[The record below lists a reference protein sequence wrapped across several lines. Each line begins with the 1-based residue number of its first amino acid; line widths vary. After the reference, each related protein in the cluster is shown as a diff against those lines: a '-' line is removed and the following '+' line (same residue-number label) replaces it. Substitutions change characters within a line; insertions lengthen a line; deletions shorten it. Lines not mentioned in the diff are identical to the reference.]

1 MILENLVAIVGDKQ
15 KGFAKM
21 RMARLIWKKS
31 CAAVICGTML
41 CAMFPSTGFAE
52 SADTSYYCDENDVR
66 CDIPQEMVVVENGST
81 AWNGGDGDVWYV
93 VTKNVEISERVEVSG
108 AVNLVLC
115 DGVTLTVE
123 KGIHVTGE
131 NSLTIYGQEAGD
143 GGIDANAIE
152 DQAALGGNENEA
164 AGYIQIYGGTV
175 TASGGFQAAGIGGG
189 NCGSG
194 GYIEFA
200 GECTVEADGGEMGGA
215 GIGGGWAGSGGNIV
229 INGCNK
235 IVAKGKGGGSGI
247 GGGQAASGSQNGE
260 EIVIKDGVIYAYG
273 RSGGSGIGGGGSGS
287 AGNIKIY
294 GGQIEATGDYGG
306 AGIGSGY
313 GGAAGGKIV
322 ILGGKIVAIGSTN
335 LNEGSAGIGGGNRG
349 AGGSITISGA
359 EVHATGGEGSPAGDG
374 IGNGG
379 GYKGADADVV
389 ITDETGCPLIYANS
403 LMGNTGDWCGIV
415 FLGTKGKVYGEL
427 ISLQTDLTINKEQ
440 SLEIPKGTK
449 LVVPDNVTLT
459 NYGKINGEGTLF
471 GDVRGDPVSDSID
484 DGKFLVTL
492 QAEPEDGGAVAGEG
506 KYLPGETVKLT
517 AEPKDGFHFVAWEN
531 GETLIS
537 DEATYSMKVGE
548 DLTLTAVFAEHDY
561 ADAWRSDEDF
571 HWRACA
577 CGAITEREEHSG
589 GTAPCAEKAVCE
601 TCGEVYG
608 AFGAHEL
615 IHHDAV
621 AAGCE
626 TSGSV
631 EYWHCAV
638 CGKDFADA
646 GGKQELET
654 ATVAPSGHTLTYHA
668 RVAPTY
674 DAEGRAAHYACAV
687 CGELFLDAAAEQ
699 PVSAEALVIPKLE
712 RPQNPPVTPPEQDK
726 PALEIAETTHGAVV
740 VSTAHPDYGEV
751 VTIVPQPDSGYA
763 VEAVTVTDADGEA
776 LVVTALEDGTYQF
789 TQPRGMVEIVVTFV
803 ASSEEPVVLPFVDV
817 AAEEWY
823 GDAVAAVYARGL
835 MTGTAEDTFA
845 PELAATRGMVV
856 SILHRLAGSP
866 TVNAEVFADVAI
878 DDWYGQAVAWAAS
891 EGIASGTSA
900 ETFSPNAAV
909 TREQLAALLCNF
921 AAQQGVDTTARS
933 DLSNF
938 DDAAT
943 VSDWA
948 QDAVSWAHAEGLI
961 AGTSATTLSPQG
973 EATRAQLAAMLVRFS
988 DYLENAA

>member
-1 MILENLVAIVGDKQ
+1 
-15 KGFAKM
+15 M
-21 RMARLIWKKS
+21 RMARLIWRKS
-31 CAAVICGTML
+31 CAAVLCGAML
-41 CAMFPSTGFAE
+41 CAMLPSAGFAE
-52 SADTSYYCDENDVR
+52 GTDTSYFCDENGVR
-66 CDIPQEMVVVENGST
+66 YDIPQEMVVVDDETTS
-81 AWNGGDGDVWYV
+81 WNGEGGEAWYV
-93 VTKNVEISERVEVSG
+93 VNEDAEISERVEVSG

-115 DGVTLTVE
+115 DGVTLTAE

-143 GGIDANAIE
+143 GKINAKSERVQAAIGGNPDEPGGILTINGGTIDAN
-152 DQAALGGNENEA
+152 GGVNA
-164 AGYIQIYGGTV
+164 AGIG
-175 TASGGFQAAGIGGG
+175 GGFGGKGTAGNITINSGNVYAKGGIQAAGIGGG
-189 NCGSG
+189 IYASG
-194 GYIEFA
+194 VGD
-200 GECTVEADGGEMGGA
+200 GEKIVINGGEVEAIGGSNAA
-215 GIGGGWAGSGGNIV
+215 GIGGGMSGVGGDIE
-229 INGCNK
+229 INGGS
-235 IVAKGKGGGSGI
+235 ITAKGI
-247 GGGQAASGSQNGE
+247 N
-260 EIVIKDGVIYAYG
+260 
-273 RSGGSGIGGGGSGS
+273 
-287 AGNIKIY
+287 
-294 GGQIEATGDYGG
+294 GG
-306 AGIGSGY
+306 AGIGSGFGSKGDENRIY
-313 GGAAGGKIV
+313 IIGGKV
-322 ILGGKIVAIGSTN
+322 YAIGSSLDGT
-335 LNEGSAGIGGGNRG
+335 GSAGIGGGHLG

-359 EVHATGGEGSPAGDG
+359 EVHATGGEGAPAGDG

-403 LMGNTGDWCGIV
+403 LMGNTEDWCGII
-415 FLGTKGKVYGEL
+415 FLGTNGKVYDESV
-427 ISLQTDLTINKEQ
+427 SLQTNLTIAKEQ

-449 LVVPDNVTLT
+449 LTVPDDVTLT
-459 NYGKINGEGTLF
+459 NNGEIVGEGTLL
-471 GDVRGDPVSDSID
+471 GDVQGNPVSDSID
-484 DGKFLVTL
+484 DGKFLITL
-492 QAEPEDGGAVAGEG
+492 QAEPEDGGAVAGGG
-506 KYLPGETVKLT
+506 KYLPEETIKLI
-517 AEPKDGFHFVAWEN
+517 AEPKEGFHFVAWMN
-531 GETLIS
+531 GETPIS
-537 DEATYSMKVGE
+537 DEETYSFTASE

-561 ADAWRSDEDF
+561 ADAWRSDEDY

-577 CGAITEREEHSG
+577 CGAITEREKHSG
-589 GTAPCAEKAVCE
+589 GTASCAEKAVCE
-601 TCGEVYG
+601 TCGEEYG
-608 AFGAHEL
+608 TFGAHEL
-615 IHHDAV
+615 VHHEAV

-638 CGKDFADA
+638 CGKNFADA
-646 GGKQELET
+646 DGERELESVT
-654 ATVAPSGHTLTYHA
+654 IAASGHVLAYHE

-674 DAEGRAAHYACAV
+674 GAEGRAAHYACAV
-687 CGELFLDAAAEQ
+687 CGALFLDAAAEQ
-699 PVSAEALVIPKLE
+699 PVSAEALMIPKLE

-726 PALEIAETTHGAVV
+726 PALEIAETAHGAVV
-740 VSTAHPDYGEV
+740 VSTAQPDYGEV
-751 VTIVPQPDSGYA
+751 VTIVPQPESGYV

-776 LVVTALEDGTYQF
+776 LAVAALEDGSYQF
-789 TQPRGMVEIVVTFV
+789 TQPRGTVTINVTFAKKPV
-803 ASSEEPVVLPFVDV
+803 EPLPFVDV
-817 AAEEWY
+817 AAEDWY

-866 TVNAEVFADVAI
+866 TVNAEVFEDVAV
-878 DDWYGQAVAWAAS
+878 DDWYGQAVAWAAN

>member
-1 MILENLVAIVGDKQ
+1 
-15 KGFAKM
+15 M
-21 RMARLIWKKS
+21 RMARWIWRKS
-31 CAAVICGTML
+31 CAAVLCGAML
-41 CAMFPSTGFAE
+41 CAMLPSAGFAE
-52 SADTSYYCDENDVR
+52 SVDTSYYCDENGVR
-66 CDIPQEMVVVENGST
+66 YDIPQEMIVVGDETIS
-81 AWNGGDGDVWYV
+81 WNGEGGEAWYV
-93 VTKNVEISERVEVSG
+93 VNEVAEIGERVEVSG

-115 DGVTLTVE
+115 DGATLTAE
-123 KGIHVTGE
+123 KGIHVTGG

-143 GGIDANAIE
+143 GKIEATAIKDQAAIGGNIDEPGGILTINGGTIDANGGVN
-152 DQAALGGNENEA
+152 AAGIGGGFGGKGTGGNVTINSGNVYA
-164 AGYIQIYGGTV
+164 KGGI
-175 TASGGFQAAGIGGG
+175 QAAGIGGG
-189 NCGSG
+189 IYASG
-194 GYIEFA
+194 VGD
-200 GECTVEADGGEMGGA
+200 GEKIVINGGEVEAIGGSNAA
-215 GIGGGWAGSGGNIV
+215 GIGGGMSGVGGDIE
-229 INGCNK
+229 INGGS
-235 IVAKGKGGGSGI
+235 ITAKGI
-247 GGGQAASGSQNGE
+247 N
-260 EIVIKDGVIYAYG
+260 
-273 RSGGSGIGGGGSGS
+273 
-287 AGNIKIY
+287 
-294 GGQIEATGDYGG
+294 GG
-306 AGIGSGY
+306 AGIGSGFGSKGDENRIY
-313 GGAAGGKIV
+313 ITGGKV
-322 ILGGKIVAIGSTN
+322 YAIGSSLDGT
-335 LNEGSAGIGGGNRG
+335 GSAGIGGGHLG

-359 EVHATGGEGSPAGDG
+359 EVHATGGEGAPAGDG

-403 LMGNTGDWCGIV
+403 LMGNTEDWCGII
-415 FLGTKGKVYGEL
+415 FLGTNGKVYGESV
-427 ISLQTDLTINKEQ
+427 SLQTDLTIAKEQ

-449 LVVPDNVTLT
+449 LTVPDDVTLT
-459 NYGKINGEGTLF
+459 NNGEIVGEGTLL
-471 GDVRGDPVSDSID
+471 GDVQGNPVSDSID

-492 QAEPEDGGAVAGEG
+492 AVKPEEGGMVSGER

-537 DEATYSMKVGE
+537 DEATYSMKVSE

-577 CGAITEREEHSG
+577 CGAVIEQEKHSG
-589 GTAPCAEKAVCE
+589 GTKSCAEKAVCE

-615 IHHDAV
+615 IHYEAV
-621 AAGCE
+621 AADCE

-646 GGKQELET
+646 DGEQELESVT
-654 ATVAPSGHTLTYHA
+654 IAASGHALAYHERVALTYG
-668 RVAPTY
+668 
-674 DAEGRAAHYACAV
+674 AEGRAAHYACAV
-687 CGELFLDAAAEQ
+687 CGELFLDEAAEQ

-712 RPQNPPVTPPEQDK
+712 RPQNPPVTLPE
-726 PALEIAETTHGAVV
+726 PESPTLEIAETAHGAVV
-740 VSTAHPDYGEV
+740 VSTAQPDYGEV
-751 VTIVPQPDSGYA
+751 VTIVPQPESGYV

-776 LVVTALEDGTYQF
+776 LAVAALEDGSYQF
-789 TQPRGMVEIVVTFV
+789 TQPRGTVTINVTFAKKPV
-803 ASSEEPVVLPFVDV
+803 EPLPFVDV
-817 AAEEWY
+817 AAEDWY
-823 GDAVAAVYARGL
+823 GDAVAAVYAQGL
-835 MTGTAEDTFA
+835 MMGTAEDTFA

-866 TVNAEVFADVAI
+866 TVSAEVFEDVTA

-921 AAQQGVDTTARS
+921 AAQQGMDTTARS
-933 DLSNF
+933 DLSSFN
-938 DDAAT
+938 DAAT

-948 QDAVSWAHAEGLI
+948 QNTVSWAHAEGLL

>member
-1 MILENLVAIVGDKQ
+1 
-15 KGFAKM
+15 M
-21 RMARLIWKKS
+21 RMARWIWKKS
-31 CAAVICGTML
+31 CAAVICGAML
-41 CAMFPSTGFAE
+41 CAMLPSAGFAE
-52 SADTSYYCDENDVR
+52 GTDTSYFCDENGVR
-66 CDIPQEMVVVENGST
+66 YDIPQEMVVVENETTS
-81 AWNGGDGDVWYV
+81 WNGEGGEAWYV
-93 VTKNVEISERVEVSG
+93 VTKDAEIGERVEVSG

-115 DGVTLTVE
+115 DGVTLIAE

-335 LNEGSAGIGGGNRG
+335 LNKGSAGIGGGNRG

-359 EVHATGGEGSPAGDG
+359 EVHATGGEGSPAGNG
-374 IGNGG
+374 IGNGS
-379 GYKGADADVV
+379 GYEGADADAI

-403 LMGNTGDWCGIV
+403 LMGNTKKWRGII
-415 FLGTKGKVYGEL
+415 FLGAKGKVYGES
-427 ISLQTDLTINKEQ
+427 ISLQTDLTINKGQ
-440 SLEIPKGTK
+440 TLEIPKGTT
-449 LVVPDNVTLT
+449 LMVPDDVTLT
-459 NYGKINGEGTLF
+459 NNGEIVGEGTLL
-471 GDVRGDPVSDSID
+471 GDVQGNPVSDSID
-484 DGKFLVTL
+484 DGKFLVML
-492 QAEPEDGGAVAGEG
+492 EVEPAGSGMISGAGRYLPEAEIALSAEP
-506 KYLPGETVKLT
+506 
-517 AEPKDGFHFVAWEN
+517 AEGFHFVAWKNGDVVFSEN
-531 GETLIS
+531 AACSFTAS
-537 DEATYSMKVGE
+537 E
-548 DLTLTAVFAEHDY
+548 DLVLMAIFAAHDFSEDWQTD
-561 ADAWRSDEDF
+561 ADG
-571 HWRACA
+571 HWKACA
-577 CGAITEREEHSG
+577 CGAIAERANHNG
-589 GTAPCAEKAVCE
+589 GTATCVEKAECA
-601 TCGEVYG
+601 TCGREYG

-615 IHHDAV
+615 VHHDAV
-621 AAGCE
+621 AADCE

-646 GGKQELET
+646 DGGQELESVT
-654 ATVAPSGHTLTYHA
+654 IAASGHSLAYHE

-674 DAEGRAAHYACAV
+674 GAEGRTAHYACAA
-687 CGELFLDAAAEQ
+687 CGKLFLDEAAEQ
-699 PVSAEALVIPKLE
+699 LVSAEALVIPKLE
-712 RPQNPPVTPPEQDK
+712 RPQNPPVTLPE
-726 PALEIAETTHGAVV
+726 PESPTLEIAETAHGAVV
-740 VSTAHPDYGEV
+740 VSTAQPDYGEV
-751 VTIVPQPDSGYA
+751 VTIVPQPESGYV

-776 LVVTALEDGTYQF
+776 LAVAALEDGSYQF
-789 TQPRGMVEIVVTFV
+789 TQPRGTVTINVTFAKKPV
-803 ASSEEPVVLPFVDV
+803 EPLPFVDV
-817 AAEEWY
+817 AAEDWY
-823 GDAVAAVYARGL
+823 GDAVAAVYAQRL
-835 MTGTAEDTFA
+835 MMGTAEDTFA

-856 SILHRLAGSP
+856 SILHRLAGSL
-866 TVNAEVFADVAI
+866 TVSAEVFEDVTA

-921 AAQQGVDTTARS
+921 AAQQGMDTTARS
-933 DLSNF
+933 DLSSF
-938 DDAAT
+938 DDAAA

-948 QDAVSWAHAEGLI
+948 QDAVSWAHAEGLL
-961 AGTSATTLSPQG
+961 AGTSATMLAPQG

>member
-1 MILENLVAIVGDKQ
+1 
-15 KGFAKM
+15 M
-21 RMARLIWKKS
+21 RMVRWIWKKS
-31 CAAVICGTML
+31 CAAVIYGTML

-52 SADTSYYCDENDVR
+52 SADTSYYCDENGVR

-93 VTKNVEISERVEVSG
+93 VTKNVEIGERVEVSG

-115 DGVTLTVE
+115 DGVTLTAE
-123 KGIHVTGE
+123 KGIHVTGG

-143 GGIDANAIE
+143 GRIYATAIE
-152 DQAALGGNENEA
+152 EQAAIGGNIDEPGGILTINGGTIDVKGGVDA
-164 AGYIQIYGGTV
+164 AGIG
-175 TASGGFQAAGIGGG
+175 GGFGSNGTGGYITINNGNVYAKGGSQAAGIGGG
-189 NCGSG
+189 AHAGGTENAEKIIINGGMIEATGG
-194 GYIEFA
+194 GY
-200 GECTVEADGGEMGGA
+200 GA
-215 GIGGGWAGSGGNIV
+215 GIGGGRNQNGGCIE
-229 INGCNK
+229 INGGC
-235 IVAKGKGGGSGI
+235 IT
-247 GGGQAASGSQNGE
+247 
-260 EIVIKDGVIYAYG
+260 
-273 RSGGSGIGGGGSGS
+273 
-287 AGNIKIY
+287 
-294 GGQIEATGDYGG
+294 ATGINGG
-306 AGIGSGY
+306 AGIGSGA
-313 GGAAGGKIV
+313 GRNGDNVITISGGKIY
-322 ILGGKIVAIGSTN
+322 ANGSFFN
-335 LNEGSAGIGGGNRG
+335 NRSSAGIGGGDLS

-359 EVHATGGEGSPAGDG
+359 EVHATGGEGAPAGDG
-374 IGNGG
+374 IGNGS
-379 GYKGADADVV
+379 GYKGADADVI

-415 FLGTKGKVYGEL
+415 FLGTNGKVYGGTV
-427 ISLQTDLTINKEQ
+427 SLQTDLTIDKGQ
-440 SLEIPKGTK
+440 TLEIPAGTT
-449 LVVPDNVTLT
+449 LVVPDAVTLT
-459 NYGKINGEGTLF
+459 NDGAIVGAGTLL
-471 GDVRGDPVSDSID
+471 GDVQGNPVSDSID
-484 DGKFLVTL
+484 DGKFLVML
-492 QAEPEDGGAVAGEG
+492 EVEPAGSGMISGAGRYLPEAEIALSAEP
-506 KYLPGETVKLT
+506 
-517 AEPKDGFHFVAWEN
+517 AEGFHFVAWKNGDVVFSEN
-531 GETLIS
+531 AACSFTAS
-537 DEATYSMKVGE
+537 E
-548 DLTLTAVFAEHDY
+548 DLVLMAIFAAHDFFEDWQTD
-561 ADAWRSDEDF
+561 ADG
-571 HWRACA
+571 HWKACA
-577 CGAITEREEHSG
+577 CGAIAERANHNG
-589 GTAPCAEKAVCE
+589 GTATCAEKAVCE

-646 GGKQELET
+646 DGEQELESVT
-654 ATVAPSGHTLTYHA
+654 IAASGHALAYHE

-674 DAEGRAAHYACAV
+674 GAEGRAAHYACAV
-687 CGELFLDAAAEQ
+687 CGELFLDEAAEQ

-712 RPQNPPVTPPEQDK
+712 RPQNPPVTRPE
-726 PALEIAETTHGAVV
+726 PESPTLEIAETAHGAVV

-751 VTIVPQPDSGYA
+751 VTIVPQPEPGYA

-776 LVVTALEDGTYQF
+776 LAVMALENGSYQF
-789 TQPRGMVEIVVTFV
+789 TQPRGTVTINVTFAKKPV
-803 ASSEEPVVLPFVDV
+803 EPLPFVDV
-817 AAEEWY
+817 AAEDWY

-866 TVNAEVFADVAI
+866 TVNAEVFEDVAV

-948 QDAVSWAHAEGLI
+948 QDAVSWAHAEGLL
-961 AGTSATTLSPQG
+961 AGTSATMLAPQG

>member
-21 RMARLIWKKS
+21 RMARWIWKKS
-31 CAAVICGTML
+31 CAAILCGTML
-41 CAMFPSTGFAE
+41 CAMFPRTGFAE
-52 SADTSYYCDENDVR
+52 SADTSYYYDENGVR
-66 CDIPQEMVVVENGST
+66 YDIPQEMVVVEDETTS
-81 AWNGGDGDVWYV
+81 WNGEGGEAGYV
-93 VTKNVEISERVEVSG
+93 VNEDAEIGERVEVSG

-115 DGVTLTVE
+115 DGVTLTAE

-143 GGIDANAIE
+143 GKLEVKADENRAAIGGNTNEPGGIMTINGGVIDAV
-152 DQAALGGNENEA
+152 GGKKA
-164 AGYIQIYGGTV
+164 AGIGGGQESKGLSGHITINNGNV
-175 TASGGFQAAGIGGG
+175 YAKGGFQAAGIGGG
-189 NCGSG
+189 MYAAGTGEGERIAING
-194 GYIEFA
+194 GV
-200 GECTVEADGGEMGGA
+200 VEAIGGSYAA
-215 GIGGGWAGSGGNIV
+215 GIGGGMSGVGGCIE
-229 INGCNK
+229 ING
-235 IVAKGKGGGSGI
+235 GS
-247 GGGQAASGSQNGE
+247 
-260 EIVIKDGVIYAYG
+260 VT
-273 RSGGSGIGGGGSGS
+273 
-287 AGNIKIY
+287 
-294 GGQIEATGDYGG
+294 ATGSSGG

-313 GGAAGGKIV
+313 GSTSDRNRIIISGGKIY
-322 ILGGKIVAIGSTN
+322 ANGSTSGDK
-335 LNEGSAGIGGGNRG
+335 GSAGIGGGHLG

-359 EVHATGGEGSPAGDG
+359 EVHATGGEGSPAGNG
-374 IGNGG
+374 IGNGS
-379 GYKGADADVV
+379 GYEGADADVI

-403 LMGNTGDWCGIV
+403 LMGNTKKWRGII
-415 FLGTKGKVYGEL
+415 FLGAKGKVYGES
-427 ISLQTDLTINKEQ
+427 ISLQTDLTINKGQ
-440 SLEIPKGTK
+440 TLEIPKGTT
-449 LVVPDNVTLT
+449 LMVLDDVTLT
-459 NYGKINGEGTLF
+459 NNGEIVGEGTLL
-471 GDVRGDPVSDSID
+471 GDVQGNPASDSID

-492 QAEPEDGGAVAGEG
+492 AVKPEEGGMVSGEG

-537 DEATYSMKVGE
+537 DEATYSMKVSE

-561 ADAWRSDEDF
+561 ADAWRSNEDC

-577 CGAITEREEHSG
+577 CGAITEREKHSG
-589 GTAPCAEKAVCE
+589 GTATCAEKAVCE
-601 TCGEVYG
+601 TCGEEYG
-608 AFGAHEL
+608 TFGAHEL
-615 IHHDAV
+615 IHYEAV
-621 AAGCE
+621 AADCE

-646 GGKQELET
+646 DGGQELESVT
-654 ATVAPSGHTLTYHA
+654 IAASGHSLAYHE

-674 DAEGRAAHYACAV
+674 GAEGRAAHYACAV
-687 CGELFLDAAAEQ
+687 CGKLFLDEAAEQ
-699 PVSAEALVIPKLE
+699 PVSAEGLVIPKLE
-712 RPQNPPVTPPEQDK
+712 RPQNPPTTPSEPEP
-726 PALEIAETTHGAVV
+726 PALEIAETAHGAVV

-751 VTIVPQPDSGYA
+751 VTIVPQPDSGYV
-763 VEAVTVTDADGEA
+763 VETVTVADADGEVLA
-776 LVVTALEDGTYQF
+776 VTALEDGSYQF
-789 TQPRGMVEIVVTFV
+789 IQPRGTVEIVVTFV

-878 DDWYGQAVAWAAS
+878 DDWYGQAVAWAAN

-909 TREQLAALLCNF
+909 TREQLTALLCNF
-921 AAQQGVDTTARS
+921 VAQQGMDTTARS

-938 DDAAT
+938 DDAAA

-948 QDAVSWAHAEGLI
+948 QDAVSWAHAEGLL

>member
-31 CAAVICGTML
+31 CATVLCGTML
-41 CAMFPSTGFAE
+41 CAMLPSTGFAE
-52 SADTSYYCDENDVR
+52 GADTSYFCDENGVR
-66 CDIPQEMVVVENGST
+66 YDIPQEMVVVEDETTS
-81 AWNGGDGDVWYV
+81 WNGEGGGAWYV
-93 VTKNVEISERVEVSG
+93 VNEDAEIDERVEVSG
-108 AVNLVLC
+108 TVNLVLC

-131 NSLTIYGQEAGD
+131 NSLTIYGQEARDGRID
-143 GGIDANAIE
+143 ATAIEEQAAIGGNSDEPGGILTIN
-152 DQAALGGNENEA
+152 GGTIDVKGGVDA
-164 AGYIQIYGGTV
+164 AGIG
-175 TASGGFQAAGIGGG
+175 GGFGSNGTGGYITINNGNVYAKGGSQAAGIGGG
-189 NCGSG
+189 ANAGGTENAEKIIINGGMIEATGG
-194 GYIEFA
+194 GY
-200 GECTVEADGGEMGGA
+200 GA
-215 GIGGGWAGSGGNIV
+215 GIGGGRNQNGGCIE
-229 INGCNK
+229 INGGC
-235 IVAKGKGGGSGI
+235 IT
-247 GGGQAASGSQNGE
+247 
-260 EIVIKDGVIYAYG
+260 
-273 RSGGSGIGGGGSGS
+273 
-287 AGNIKIY
+287 
-294 GGQIEATGDYGG
+294 ATGINGG
-306 AGIGSGY
+306 AGIGSGA
-313 GGAAGGKIV
+313 GRNGDNVITISGGKIY
-322 ILGGKIVAIGSTN
+322 ANGSFFN
-335 LNEGSAGIGGGNRG
+335 NRSSAGIGGGDLS

-359 EVHATGGEGSPAGDG
+359 EVHATGGEGSPDGDG
-374 IGNGG
+374 IGNGS
-379 GYKGADADVV
+379 GYEGADADVI

-403 LMGNTGDWCGIV
+403 LMGNTKKWRGII
-415 FLGTKGKVYGEL
+415 FLGAKGKVYGES

-440 SLEIPKGTK
+440 SLEIPKGAK
-449 LVVPDNVTLT
+449 LVVPDDVTLT

-471 GDVRGDPVSDSID
+471 GDVRGNPVSDSID

-492 QAEPEDGGAVAGEG
+492 QAEPEDGGAVAGGG
-506 KYLPGETVKLT
+506 KYLPGENVKLT
-517 AEPKDGFHFVAWEN
+517 AKPKDGFHFVAWEN

-537 DEATYSMKVGE
+537 DEATYSMKVSE

-589 GTAPCAEKAVCE
+589 GTASCAEKAVCE
-601 TCGEVYG
+601 TCGEEYG
-608 AFGAHEL
+608 TFGAHEL
-615 IHHDAV
+615 VHHDAV

-626 TSGSV
+626 TSGNV
-631 EYWHCAV
+631 EYWHCVV
-638 CGKDFADA
+638 CGKDFAEAD
-646 GGKQELET
+646 GKQELESVT
-654 ATVAPSGHTLTYHA
+654 IVASGHALVYHE

-674 DAEGRAAHYACAV
+674 DAEGWVAHYACAV

-712 RPQNPPVTPPEQDK
+712 RPQNPPVTRPE
-726 PALEIAETTHGAVV
+726 PESPTLEIAETAHGAVV

-751 VTIVPQPDSGYA
+751 VTIVPQPEPGYA

-776 LVVTALEDGTYQF
+776 LAVMALENGSYQF
-789 TQPRGMVEIVVTFV
+789 TQPRGTVTINVTFAKKPV
-803 ASSEEPVVLPFVDV
+803 EPLPFVDV
-817 AAEEWY
+817 AAEDWY
-823 GDAVAAVYARGL
+823 GDAVAAVYAQGL
-835 MTGTAEDTFA
+835 MMGTAEDTFA

-866 TVNAEVFADVAI
+866 TVNAEVFEDVAV
-878 DDWYGQAVAWAAS
+878 DDWYGQAVAWAAN

-921 AAQQGVDTTARS
+921 AAQQGVDTTACS

-938 DDAAT
+938 DDAAA

-948 QDAVSWAHAEGLI
+948 QDAVSWAHAEGLL

>member
-1 MILENLVAIVGDKQ
+1 
-15 KGFAKM
+15 M

-31 CAAVICGTML
+31 CAAILCGAML
-41 CAMFPSTGFAE
+41 CAMLPSTGFAE
-52 SADTSYYCDENDVR
+52 SADTSYFCDENGVR
-66 CDIPQEMVVVENGST
+66 YDIPQEMVVVEDETTS
-81 AWNGGDGDVWYV
+81 WNGEGGEAWYV
-93 VTKNVEISERVEVSG
+93 VNEDAEISERVEVSG

-115 DGVTLTVE
+115 DGVTLTAE

-143 GGIDANAIE
+143 GKINAKSERVQAAIGGNSDEPGGILTINGGTIDAN
-152 DQAALGGNENEA
+152 GGVNA
-164 AGYIQIYGGTV
+164 AGIG
-175 TASGGFQAAGIGGG
+175 GGFGGKGTAGNITINSGNVYAKGGIQAAGIGGG
-189 NCGSG
+189 IYASG
-194 GYIEFA
+194 VGD
-200 GECTVEADGGEMGGA
+200 GEKIVINGGEVEAIGGSNAA
-215 GIGGGWAGSGGNIV
+215 GIGGGMSGVGGDIE
-229 INGCNK
+229 INGGS
-235 IVAKGKGGGSGI
+235 ITAKGI
-247 GGGQAASGSQNGE
+247 N
-260 EIVIKDGVIYAYG
+260 
-273 RSGGSGIGGGGSGS
+273 
-287 AGNIKIY
+287 
-294 GGQIEATGDYGG
+294 GG
-306 AGIGSGY
+306 AGIGSGFGSKGDENRIY
-313 GGAAGGKIV
+313 IIGGKV
-322 ILGGKIVAIGSTN
+322 YAIGSSLDGT
-335 LNEGSAGIGGGNRG
+335 GSAGIGGGHLG

-403 LMGNTGDWCGIV
+403 LMGNTGNWCGIV
-415 FLGTKGKVYGEL
+415 FLGTNGKVYGGSV
-427 ISLQTDLTINKEQ
+427 SLQTDLTIDKGQ
-440 SLEIPKGTK
+440 TLEIPAGTT
-449 LVVPDNVTLT
+449 LVVPDDVTLT

-471 GDVRGDPVSDSID
+471 GDVRGNPVGDSID

-492 QAEPEDGGAVAGEG
+492 QAEPEDGGAVTGGG
-506 KYLPGETVKLT
+506 KYLPGENVKLT
-517 AEPKDGFHFVAWEN
+517 AKPKDGFHFVAWMN
-531 GETLIS
+531 GETPIS
-537 DEATYSMKVGE
+537 DEETYSFTASE

-577 CGAITEREEHSG
+577 CGAITEREYHSG
-589 GTAPCAEKAVCE
+589 GTASCAEKAVCE

-621 AAGCE
+621 AADCE

-646 GGKQELET
+646 DGKQELESVT
-654 ATVAPSGHTLTYHA
+654 IAASGHSLAYHE

-674 DAEGRAAHYACAV
+674 GAEGRAAHYACAV

-699 PVSAEALVIPKLE
+699 LVSAEALVIPKLE
-712 RPQNPPVTPPEQDK
+712 RPQNPPVTLPE
-726 PALEIAETTHGAVV
+726 PESPTLEIAETAHGAVV
-740 VSTAHPDYGEV
+740 VSTAQPDYGEV
-751 VTIVPQPDSGYA
+751 VTIVPQPESGYV

-776 LVVTALEDGTYQF
+776 LAVAALEDGSYQF
-789 TQPRGMVEIVVTFV
+789 TQPRGTVTINVTFAKKPV
-803 ASSEEPVVLPFVDV
+803 EPLPFVDV
-817 AAEEWY
+817 AAEDWY
-823 GDAVAAVYARGL
+823 GDGVAAVYAQGL
-835 MTGTAEDTFA
+835 MMGTAEDTFA

-866 TVNAEVFADVAI
+866 TVSAEVFEDVTA

-921 AAQQGVDTTARS
+921 AAQQGVDTTACS

-938 DDAAT
+938 DDAAA

-948 QDAVSWAHAEGLI
+948 QDAVSWAHAEGLL

>member
-1 MILENLVAIVGDKQ
+1 
-15 KGFAKM
+15 M
-21 RMARLIWKKS
+21 RMARWIWKKS

-52 SADTSYYCDENDVR
+52 SADTSYYCDENGVR

-93 VTKNVEISERVEVSG
+93 VTENVEIGERVEVSG

-115 DGVTLTVE
+115 DGVTLTAE

-143 GGIDANAIE
+143 GRIYATAIE
-152 DQAALGGNENEA
+152 EQAAIGGNIDEPGGILTINGGTIDVKGGVDA
-164 AGYIQIYGGTV
+164 AGIG
-175 TASGGFQAAGIGGG
+175 GGFGSNGTGGYITINNGNVYAKGGSQAAGIGGG
-189 NCGSG
+189 AHAGGTENAEKIIINGGMIEATGG
-194 GYIEFA
+194 GY
-200 GECTVEADGGEMGGA
+200 GA
-215 GIGGGWAGSGGNIV
+215 GIGGGRNQNGGCIE
-229 INGCNK
+229 INGGC
-235 IVAKGKGGGSGI
+235 IT
-247 GGGQAASGSQNGE
+247 
-260 EIVIKDGVIYAYG
+260 
-273 RSGGSGIGGGGSGS
+273 
-287 AGNIKIY
+287 
-294 GGQIEATGDYGG
+294 ATGINGG
-306 AGIGSGY
+306 AGIGSGA
-313 GGAAGGKIV
+313 GRNGDNVITISGGKIY
-322 ILGGKIVAIGSTN
+322 ANGSFFN
-335 LNEGSAGIGGGNRG
+335 NRSSAGIGGGDLS

-359 EVHATGGEGSPAGDG
+359 EVHATGGEGSPAGNG
-374 IGNGG
+374 IGNGS
-379 GYKGADADVV
+379 GYEGADADVI

-403 LMGNTGDWCGIV
+403 LMGNTKKWRGII
-415 FLGTKGKVYGEL
+415 FLGAKGKVYGES
-427 ISLQTDLTINKEQ
+427 ISLQTDLTINKGQ
-440 SLEIPKGTK
+440 TLEIPKGK
-449 LVVPDNVTLT
+449 ALVVPDAVTLT
-459 NYGKINGEGTLF
+459 NDGAIVGEGTLL
-471 GDVRGDPVSDSID
+471 GDVRGNPVSDSID

-492 QAEPEDGGAVAGEG
+492 AVKPEAGGMDYGGG

-517 AEPKDGFHFVAWEN
+517 AKPKDGFHFVAWEN

-537 DEATYSMKVGE
+537 DEATYSMKVSE
-548 DLTLTAVFAEHDY
+548 DLTLTAVFAAHDY
-561 ADAWRSDEDF
+561 ADAWRSDEDC

-577 CGAITEREEHSG
+577 CGAITEREKHSG
-589 GTAPCAEKAVCE
+589 GTASCAEKAVCE
-601 TCGEVYG
+601 TCGRAYG
-608 AFGAHEL
+608 AFGAHDL
-615 IHHDAV
+615 VHHDAV

-646 GGKQELET
+646 DGEQELESVT
-654 ATVAPSGHTLTYHA
+654 IAASGHSLAYHE

-674 DAEGRAAHYACAV
+674 GAEGREAHYACAV
-687 CGELFLDAAAEQ
+687 CGALFLDAAAEQ
-699 PVSAEALVIPKLE
+699 LVSAEALVIPKLE
-712 RPQNPPVTPPEQDK
+712 RPQNPPVTLPE
-726 PALEIAETTHGAVV
+726 PESPTLEIAETAHGAVV
-740 VSTAHPDYGEV
+740 VSTAQPDYGEV
-751 VTIVPQPDSGYA
+751 VTIVPQPESGYV

-776 LVVTALEDGTYQF
+776 LAVAALEDGSYQF
-789 TQPRGMVEIVVTFV
+789 TQPRGTVTINVTFAKKPV
-803 ASSEEPVVLPFVDV
+803 EPLPFVDV
-817 AAEEWY
+817 AAEDWY

-866 TVNAEVFADVAI
+866 TVSAEVFEDVTA

-921 AAQQGVDTTARS
+921 AAQQGMDTTACS

-938 DDAAT
+938 DDAAA

-948 QDAVSWAHAEGLI
+948 QDAVSWAHAEGLL

>member
-31 CAAVICGTML
+31 CATVLCGTML
-41 CAMFPSTGFAE
+41 CAMLPSTGFAE
-52 SADTSYYCDENDVR
+52 GADTSYFCDENGVR
-66 CDIPQEMVVVENGST
+66 YDIPQEMVVVEDETTS
-81 AWNGGDGDVWYV
+81 WNGEGGGAWYV
-93 VTKNVEISERVEVSG
+93 VNEDAEIDERVEVSG
-108 AVNLVLC
+108 TVNLVLC

-131 NSLTIYGQEAGD
+131 NSLTIYGQEARDGRID
-143 GGIDANAIE
+143 ATAIEEQAAIGGNSDEPGGILTIN
-152 DQAALGGNENEA
+152 GGTIDVKGGVDA
-164 AGYIQIYGGTV
+164 AGIG
-175 TASGGFQAAGIGGG
+175 GGFGSNGTGGYITINNGNVYAKGGSQAAGIGGG
-189 NCGSG
+189 ANAGGTENAEKIIINGGMIEATGG
-194 GYIEFA
+194 GY
-200 GECTVEADGGEMGGA
+200 GA
-215 GIGGGWAGSGGNIV
+215 GIGGGRNQNGGCIE
-229 INGCNK
+229 INGGC
-235 IVAKGKGGGSGI
+235 IT
-247 GGGQAASGSQNGE
+247 
-260 EIVIKDGVIYAYG
+260 
-273 RSGGSGIGGGGSGS
+273 
-287 AGNIKIY
+287 
-294 GGQIEATGDYGG
+294 ATGINGG
-306 AGIGSGY
+306 AGIGSGA
-313 GGAAGGKIV
+313 GRNGDNVITISGGKIY
-322 ILGGKIVAIGSTN
+322 ANGSFFN
-335 LNEGSAGIGGGNRG
+335 NRSSAGIGGGDLS

-359 EVHATGGEGSPAGDG
+359 EVHATGGEGSPDGDG
-374 IGNGG
+374 IGNGS
-379 GYKGADADVV
+379 GYEGADADVI

-403 LMGNTGDWCGIV
+403 LMGNTKKWRGII
-415 FLGTKGKVYGEL
+415 FLGAKGKVYGES
-427 ISLQTDLTINKEQ
+427 ISLQTDLTINKGQ
-440 SLEIPKGTK
+440 TLEIPKGTT
-449 LVVPDNVTLT
+449 LVVPDDVTLT

-471 GDVRGDPVSDSID
+471 GDVRGNPVSDSID

-506 KYLPGETVKLT
+506 KYLPGEEVELT

-537 DEATYSMKVGE
+537 YEATYSMKVSE

-589 GTAPCAEKAVCE
+589 GTASCAEKAVCE
-601 TCGEVYG
+601 TCGEEYG
-608 AFGAHEL
+608 TFGAHEL
-615 IHHDAV
+615 VHHEAV
-621 AAGCE
+621 AADCE

-646 GGKQELET
+646 DGERELESVT
-654 ATVAPSGHTLTYHA
+654 IAASGHSLAYHE

-674 DAEGRAAHYACAV
+674 SAEGRAEHYACTI
-687 CGELFLDAAAEQ
+687 CGALFLDAAAEQ
-699 PVSAEALVIPKLE
+699 PVSAETLVIPKLE
-712 RPQNPPVTPPEQDK
+712 RPQNPPATPSEPEA
-726 PALEIAETTHGAVV
+726 PTLEIAETAHGAVV

-751 VTIVPQPDSGYA
+751 VTIVPQPESGHV

-789 TQPRGMVEIVVTFV
+789 TQPRGMVTISVTFAKKPV
-803 ASSEEPVVLPFVDV
+803 EPLPFVDV

-823 GDAVAAVYARGL
+823 GDAVATVYAQGL
-835 MTGTAEDTFA
+835 MMGTAEDTFA
-845 PELAATRGMVV
+845 PELVATRGMVV

-866 TVNAEVFADVAI
+866 TVSAEVFEDVTA

-921 AAQQGVDTTARS
+921 AAQQGMDTTARS
-933 DLSNF
+933 DLSSF
-938 DDAAT
+938 DDAET

-948 QDAVSWAHAEGLI
+948 QDAVSWAHAEGLL